1 MFSKLRSHL
10 SYANVMASIAVFVA
24 LGGTSV
30 AAVSLKKNSVGS
42 TQIKNSSLT
51 GGDVKNSSLTTS
63 DVKNRSLL
71 AKDFKAGQLPR
82 GRTGPQG
89 PAGPQGATGAS
100 GNTGAPG
107 TAVAYATVSGTGT
120 VLASKS
126 RNFTQANID
135 TDTQVGLYCLTGLP
149 ASVRSAMTS
158 AQAVFDDGQDDVIA
172 TNYMAVPGDTI
183 TTGNCS
189 GRVQVRTFDVGDA
202 DLRDRAF
209 TVWLED

>member
-1 MFSKLRSHL
+1 VLSKLRSHL

-30 AAVSLKKNSVGS
+30 AAVSLQKNSVGS

-71 AKDFKAGQLPR
+71 AKDFKAGQLRR

-89 PAGPQGATGAS
+89 PAGAQGATGAS

-107 TAVAYATVSGTGT
+107 TAVAYATVRGDGT
-120 VLASKS
+120 VVASKS

-135 TDTQVGLYCLTGLP
+135 TDSQTGLYCLTGLP

-158 AQAVFDDGQDDVIA
+158 GQAVFDDGEEDVIA
-172 TNYMAVPGDTI
+172 TAYMAVPGDAV
-183 TTGNCS
+183 TTGDCS
-189 GRVQVRTFDVGDA
+189 GRVQVRTFDVTTGA
-202 DLRDRAF
+202 LANRAF